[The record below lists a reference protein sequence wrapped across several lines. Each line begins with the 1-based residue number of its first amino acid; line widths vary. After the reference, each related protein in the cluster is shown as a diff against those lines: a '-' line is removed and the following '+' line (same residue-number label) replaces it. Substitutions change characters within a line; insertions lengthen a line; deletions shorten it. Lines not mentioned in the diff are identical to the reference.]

1 MSSILRRAFKIN
13 IDGYED
19 DIFHESSYPIFGGE
33 RSQLGFIF
41 PDIQKQSDIV
51 FLGCSI
57 TYGQGVPEGL
67 SWTSFIKEKTN
78 MTCNNLSGP
87 GRSVQWTINNF
98 FSYVHKFGNPKIVL
112 ALFPEFSRITMSSTK
127 NMKSKY
133 IDLDN
138 FPENLIVY
146 RYPLYEF
153 FEDQDTSKYFKS
165 PLIAEHVISG
175 YLGFDLS
182 MQYIKMLELYCNSN
196 GIELLWGT
204 WDDWQN
210 NWLSNNIFKTEFKNF
225 IDTKTSGWHNR
236 QKDMNYDILCSL
248 KHDKQDLCSTQLVCH
263 KKEKEIYGV
272 NFFKANDFVEGIK
285 NSHWGVHR
293 HIHTAELFL
302 NNIQGEK

>member
-1 MSSILRRAFKIN
+1 MSSILRKVFKIN
-13 IDGYED
+13 IDKYED
-19 DIFHESSYPIFGGE
+19 DIFHESSYPIGE
-33 RSQLGFIF
+33 TLRSGLNF

-67 SWTSFIKEKTN
+67 SWTSFIKEQTN

-112 ALFPEFSRITMSSTK
+112 ALFPEFSRINMSSTK

-133 IDLDN
+133 LDFNN
-138 FPENLIVY
+138 FSENLMVY

-153 FEDQDTSKYFKS
+153 FEDQDAIKYFKL
-165 PLIAEHVISG
+165 PLIAEHVTSR

-196 GIELLWGT
+196 GIKLLWGT

-236 QKDMNYDILCSL
+236 QEDMNYDILCSL

-272 NFFKANDFVEGIK
+272 NFFKTSDFVEGIK